1 MNVLPPGVGDWYR
14 TSGGGSASELFE
26 VVAFDEADSTLEV
39 QYFDGTIEELE
50 LSDWRSQ
57 CASGAIMAAEPPEDW
72 SGAVDI
78 EPEDGWLKRILSA
91 KTASFGR
98 IGSTGSIYSKCPRGV
113 GRRAS
118 RDQHRPPVAHSRP
131 RPGPRSSRATNPHTV
146 RPRKTR
152 WLSQKSHHA
161 PCTKSCSR
169 RKSEIDLA
177 GDSTATLSAR
187 SDSRSREP
195 RYRP

>member
-78 EPEDGWLKRILSA
+78 EPEDG
-91 KTASFGR
+91 
-98 IGSTGSIYSKCPRGV
+98 
-113 GRRAS
+113 RAEA
-118 RDQHRPPVAHSRP
+118 DPVSEDRQL
-131 RPGPRSSRATNPHTV
+131 RAD
-146 RPRKTR
+146 R
-152 WLSQKSHHA
+152 LDGL
-161 PCTKSCSR
+161 
-169 RKSEIDLA
+169 DLFEM
-177 GDSTATLSAR
+177 S
-187 SDSRSREP
+187 
-195 RYRP
+195 